1 VYGVRLGEVGVR
13 LGVVGVWATPFP
25 PWATP
30 YPLGFLVLGFRVLA
44 ARRTFCFG
52 PVPLCARGKN
62 TLCVRGAAAAP
73 SRANLSAL
81 SPCARSLPARGG
93 CSSLPARG
101 GCSSLP
107 ARGGCCVLPARA
119 RLLLPP
125 SSLPV
130 VAAPCSLP
138 AVLAAAACSQF
149 LVCSLRVVAAP
160 CSLPAVL
167 AAAAGKSYSL
177 LTPPLLKMMFLIP
190 SSPASPGFRLRNE

>member
-1 VYGVRLGEVGVR
+1 MYGVRLGEVGVR

-81 SPCARSLPARGG
+81 SPC

-101 GCSSLP
+101 GCS

-119 RLLLPP
+119 RLLRAP
-125 SSLPV
+125 S
-130 VAAPCSLP
+130 ARLP
-138 AVLAAAACSQF
+138 ATSARLLLSARGCGSLLLA
-149 LVCSLRVVAAP
+149 
-160 CSLPAVL
+160 AVL
-167 AAAAGKSYSL
+167 AAAAGKS
-177 LTPPLLKMMFLIP
+177 
-190 SSPASPGFRLRNE
+190 

>member
-1 VYGVRLGEVGVR
+1 MYGVRLGEVGVR

-81 SPCARSLPARGG
+81 SPC

-107 ARGGCCVLPARA
+107 ARGGCSARGGCCVLPARA
-119 RLLLPP
+119 RLLRAPSARLPAT
-125 SSLPV
+125 SARLLLSARGL
-130 VAAPCSLP
+130 AAPCSLP
-138 AVLAAAACSQF
+138 QC
-149 LVCSLRVVAAP
+149 
-160 CSLPAVL
+160 
-167 AAAAGKSYSL
+167 
-177 LTPPLLKMMFLIP
+177 
-190 SSPASPGFRLRNE
+190 

>member
-44 ARRTFCFG
+44 ARRAFCFG

-81 SPCARSLPARGG
+81 SPC

-107 ARGGCCVLPARA
+107 ARGGCSARGGCCVLPARA
-119 RLLLPP
+119 
-125 SSLPV
+125 
-130 VAAPCSLP
+130 
-138 AVLAAAACSQF
+138 AAACSQ
-149 LVCSLRVVAAP
+149 RAAP
-160 CSLPAVL
+160 CYQR
-167 AAAAGKSYSL
+167 AAAAL
-177 LTPPLLKMMFLIP
+177 CAWLQL
-190 SSPASPGFRLRNE
+190 PAPCRSASCCCW

>member
-44 ARRTFCFG
+44 ARRAFCFG

-81 SPCARSLPARGG
+81 SPC

-107 ARGGCCVLPARA
+107 ARGGCSARGGCCVLPARA
-119 RLLLPP
+119 RLLRAP
-125 SSLPV
+125 S
-130 VAAPCSLP
+130 ARLP
-138 AVLAAAACSQF
+138 ATSARLLLSARGCGSLLLA
-149 LVCSLRVVAAP
+149 
-160 CSLPAVL
+160 AVL